1 MGERNK
7 TLEGPA
13 RRMTYTTAT
22 RRTVAS
28 ALVALVVVVASA
40 SLFTRTA
47 SAALD
52 PGSSAVVRADGDCLR
67 LRAQPSLLGTL
78 LTCIPDGT
86 TVSVLA
92 GSVAVEGYQW
102 QRISYNGQIGWSVDT
117 YLRQTAS
124 SPPSQG
130 PAPVPTSPP
139 SSPLP
144 TPTLNGSLPSGG
156 GFSLAVWSGGPID
169 RIPPI
174 TAARGC
180 TLRAVWVTSGGDF
193 VGYVYGAPAVVNAG
207 WSGLYPDNSLAANT
221 AVIVVCAASG
231 GTTPPSTPPSTQPPA
246 GPVATPGVPSGI
258 PNRPPGPAGN
268 G

>member
-1 MGERNK
+1 M
-7 TLEGPA
+7 THPTV
-13 RRMTYTTAT
+13 RRQTILS
-22 RRTVAS
+22 AS
-28 ALVALVVVVASA
+28 IALLLVVASA
-40 SLFTRTA
+40 ALLVRNA

-78 LTCIPDGT
+78 LTCIPDGS
-86 TVSVLA
+86 TVSVLG

-102 QRISYNGQIGWSVDT
+102 QRISYNGQTGWSVDT

-124 SPPSQG
+124 PPPSQG
-130 PAPVPTSPP
+130 LAPTPVPTSPP

-144 TPTLNGSLPSGG
+144 TPTLTGSLPSGG
-156 GFSLAVWSGGPID
+156 GFSLAVWGGGPID

-193 VGYVYGAPAVVNAG
+193 VGYVYGAPSVVNAG
-207 WSGLYPDNSLAANT
+207 WNALYPDNSLAANT
-221 AVIVVCAASG
+221 AVIVVCASA
-231 GTTPPSTPPSTQPPA
+231 GTAPPPSTPPSTQPPA
-246 GPVATPGVPSGI
+246 GPVATPGVPPGI
-258 PNRPPGPAGN
+258 PNQPPGPAGN